1 MTQKELNYIE
11 DVYNHELL
19 LINIL
24 NNTVCEVDDEKYIS
38 LLNEQIKIHESLNKK
53 LIKLLEANI

>member
-24 NNTVCEVDDEKYIS
+24 NNTVCEVDDEKYVS
-38 LLNEQIKIHESLNKK
+38 LLNDQIKIHESLNKK